1 MKVNVLDPCGSRWG
15 KKLTNINLSEL
26 SMLRKLTFRM
36 MLFCRM
42 LRPTRQSYVSLI
54 GYDILERAG
63 SFGMLVL
70 WLPMEKEEG
79 EIGQGRGK
87 VDSVVSK
94 TFWGGRRRGCPF
106 CRFHQAL
113 VTMKGLL
120 EIIRAHE

>member
-94 TFWGGRRRGCPF
+94 TFYFLKKKKKEREMN
-106 CRFHQAL
+106 Q
-113 VTMKGLL
+113 T
-120 EIIRAHE
+120 